1 MLNTQDIQ
9 ADIAARED
17 DIRRHEAEIER
28 QRQVIQA
35 SRVLLQALGNAG
47 ALGCHGVAGTVIA
60 ATPAPVSTPALAQ
73 PNDVDLLAV
82 AEDVAPPP
90 TATGTSSTAPATQ
103 AAPTAAIAWTRQDA
117 RLPVRPDS
125 AEGTLLAWLRKQPA
139 PMSSTAADL
148 AREGSGAS
156 NALSSLYEKGA
167 VERSASRVHRAYLYR
182 AAGPGPELPL
192 VAQGPAWKRATTSPR
207 TGSMGALAGSLLE
220 LVKDI
225 CTREPWVTAAQIADT
240 TTWAGQS
247 PSATLADLWTA
258 GHLERQG
265 QSRGFRYRP
274 VLTEKERGDV

>member
-1 MLNTQDIQ
+1 MLSTQDIQ

-17 DIRRHEAEIER
+17 AIRVHETEIER

-60 ATPAPVSTPALAQ
+60 AAPAPAPALAQ
-73 PNDVDLLAV
+73 PDDVDLRTA
-82 AEDVAPPP
+82 AEDVAPVP
-90 TATGTSSTAPATQ
+90 TATGTSSTTSATH
-103 AAPTAAIAWTRQDA
+103 AAPTAAITWTRQGA

-125 AEGTLLAWLRKQPA
+125 AEGALLAWLRKQPA

-148 AREGSGAS
+148 ARSASGAS

-167 VERSASRVHRAYLYR
+167 VERSALRVHGAYLFR

-192 VAQGPAWKRATTSPR
+192 VAQGPAWKRATPSPR
-207 TGSMGALAGSLLE
+207 PGSLGPLAGSLLE